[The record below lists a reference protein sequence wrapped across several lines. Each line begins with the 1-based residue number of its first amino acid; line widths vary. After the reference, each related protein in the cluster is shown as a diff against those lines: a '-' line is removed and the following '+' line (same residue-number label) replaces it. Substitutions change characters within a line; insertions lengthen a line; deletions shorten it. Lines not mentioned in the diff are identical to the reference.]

1 MTRKAKDLDEA
12 KAGELSDTR
21 APARLPAHMLLPA
34 DQVLEVRQDDIEFH
48 KLNQIARLLWFPE
61 GISERDKNAAVVLAT
76 DLFESLKPVDGAEAM
91 LATQMVGTHHA
102 ALECLR
108 RAMIPSQSFEAR
120 EASLSQAQKLMN
132 LYTQQMAALNKHRG
146 KGQQKITVER
156 VQVAPGGQAVLGDVH
171 TSAQSAAASSPAL
184 EAPREDTVQL
194 PPMPA
199 KTKSRR

>member
-1 MTRKAKDLDEA
+1 MAGKPKSTPESSKAEA
-12 KAGELSDTR
+12 QT
-21 APARLPAHMLLPA
+21 APASDRLPAHKILALDTFA
-34 DQVLEVRQDDIEFH
+34 DVSASTIELQ
-48 KLNQIARLLWFPE
+48 KLNQIGSLLWFHEGTSPE
-61 GISERDKNAAVVLAT
+61 EKHAAIVRAV
-76 DLFESLKPVDGAEAM
+76 DLFESIAPAEGIEAM

-184 EAPREDTVQL
+184 EAPREDTVPL

-199 KTKSRR
+199 KTKARR